1 MQINWTLI
9 TCVVIVFFA
18 WSGYARGW
26 WKEAITTA
34 FLSLLVL
41 LLQQPDWANRLIEG
55 FNFLVTTIWGFI
67 PNSIQ
72 TLINDILA
80 TFLGVNLAD
89 SGTPQANPND
99 PGTWLIVLALVVAA
113 ATLIGRVAFAN
124 KPTPMGTFLGVVIG
138 GLNGFLVLNLVREYL
153 DGRALPGQTATS
165 PSEISIVGA
174 SAFGSASSTVSIQAT
189 NLPSFTILD
198 SAVPY
203 ILIGAGVLLAFAV
216 INTRIALKTNKEGG
230 RKFDTKVLPPFYK
243 SAPPPKPTELKS
255 LVKDIKKM
263 FNEG

>member
-34 FLSLLVL
+34 FLAVLIL
-41 LLQQPDWANRLIEG
+41 LLQQPAWAKSLIDG
-55 FNFLVTTIWGFI
+55 FNSLVSTIWGFI
-67 PNSIQ
+67 PSSIQ
-72 TLINDILA
+72 TLINDILE
-80 TFLGVNLAD
+80 TFLGVSTGGGAI
-89 SGTPQANPND
+89 QANASD
-99 PGTWLIVLALVVAA
+99 PGTWIIILILAVAVS
-113 ATLIGRVAFAN
+113 TLLGRAAFAN
-124 KPTPMGTFLGVVIG
+124 KPTPLGAIFGVLIG
-138 GLNGFLVLNLVREYL
+138 STNGFLVLNLVREYL
-153 DGRALPGQTATS
+153 DGRALPGRAVAS
-165 PSEISIVGA
+165 AEITQAGT
-174 SAFGSASSTVSIQAT
+174 SAFGPASPTISIQAT

-203 ILIGAGVLLAFAV
+203 IFIGAGLVLAIAV

-230 RKFDTKVLPPFYK
+230 RKIDTKVVPPFYK
-243 SAPPPKPTELKS
+243 SGPPPKPTELNT

-263 FNEG
+263 FNES